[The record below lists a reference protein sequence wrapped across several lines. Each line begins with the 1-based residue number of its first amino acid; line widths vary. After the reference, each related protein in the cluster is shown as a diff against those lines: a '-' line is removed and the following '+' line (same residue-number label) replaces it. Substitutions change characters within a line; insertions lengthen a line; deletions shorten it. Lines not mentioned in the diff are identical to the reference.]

1 MSFNFSDLEVSGQR
15 TPMRKENYHRPSPVK
30 EVPLTPA
37 PPVSPPPP
45 EYDVLQTSFT
55 YISSTYSYLRQYS
68 PTLTPAFS
76 WAEKTSLSGVVAA
89 KTLLPKSVASKVS
102 EYETFDVALKEA
114 DSSLNPI
121 ITSVASQVKS
131 GYAGAKETLVVLEK
145 AKPVLDVVRKVLPV
159 ETAAKVTQWVV
170 KVVLEYKAGSRIEA

>member
-1 MSFNFSDLEVSGQR
+1 M
-15 TPMRKENYHRPSPVK
+15 T
-30 EVPLTPA
+30 
-37 PPVSPPPP
+37 
-45 EYDVLQTSFT
+45 
-55 YISSTYSYLRQYS
+55 
-68 PTLTPAFS
+68 
-76 WAEKTSLSGVVAA
+76 
-89 KTLLPKSVASKVS
+89 VS